1 MKRKLQYCVLI
12 FVLQCSVTF
21 AQQRNTIRKILTAI
35 TTHTDTAA
43 IEKLYLQTDKPYYN
57 LNDTLWLKAYLF
69 DAAYLT
75 APAKSGLAYVEVANE
90 QNLVIKRVM
99 LAMSAGL
106 GWGSIVLID
115 KDFPQGNY
123 TLRAYTNWMRNYDEH
138 YIFTKQ
144 FYISAPAENDLLISS
159 RFDTKTNA
167 GKEQANISLKLTGLD
182 GEPVLLNDYRVK
194 IASDKRNLF
203 SDKVHTSMDGTINF
217 NFDLPEKADPHKL
230 AISLQNLSK
239 NITAAYQLPVLLNR
253 PEHIDLQFMPEGG
266 YLTAGINAHVAFK
279 ALSEDGNG
287 ISAAGAIYNSRQQQV
302 VGFSTSHLGMGMFD
316 LIPVAGETYTAKI
329 KLGDGTYSKSYPLP
343 LVRSSGIG
351 FNVINKLADDSL
363 LITISATPDIRAAGL
378 PYYLVAQA
386 RGIACYGATI
396 KLDSPLKNF
405 RLSKSFFPTG
415 VTRFTL
421 LDLQNHPL
429 NERIIYIDRHDELN
443 LQVKGIAKRFT
454 TRDSVGLSIKV
465 TDKDGQPVAANL
477 SIAVT
482 DNGQVKTDSLKST
495 TIRSSMLLTS
505 DLKGNVEEPGYYF
518 PTVMTAAIWQHLDN
532 LLLTQGWVNYDWGRL
547 FQSGKPVLYS
557 AENNFTISGKVTNIV
572 KGVENARVTLL
583 SKKPALIIDT
593 VTNKAGIFNFTN
605 IYPSDTATY
614 FISAKNKKGKSGSLD
629 IEVNEFKPPVFT
641 ALQTISIPWYMNID
655 TSKLKAINNSLAY
668 KNDREKLLGPNVLKE
683 VNIRGKFIIKDSH
696 NLNEDGG
703 ADFIISTKDIE
714 KAGRVTLGE
723 LLLKRVKGLLKKGDF
738 YYLNGRF
745 VYFIVDG
752 IEMKLSF
759 SGRNSYAYNLY
770 IESYLSYFNA
780 QDIKGI
786 EVMGT
791 TRNVIPYYQK
801 FLSPS
806 VYLSDYAFIEITT
819 YSGHGP
825 FMRHAI
831 GTYLYR
837 PIEFA
842 SNAQFYSPKYAVK
855 SAVTFADTRSTIY
868 WAPNIITDKNGEATL
883 SFYTADKPGSYSI
896 LINGSDMN
904 GSLLSGR
911 KKLIIK

>member
-1 MKRKLQYCVLI
+1 MKKKLQYCVLI
-12 FVLQCSVTF
+12 FVLQCGIAS
-21 AQQRNTIRKILTAI
+21 AQNKNIRQTLIAI
-35 TTHTDTAA
+35 TALTDTAA
-43 IEKLYLQTDKPYYN
+43 TEKLYLQTDKPYYN

-75 APAKSGLAYVEVANE
+75 APAKSGLVYVEVANE
-90 QNLVIKRVM
+90 QNLVIKRIM
-99 LAMSAGL
+99 LSMSAGL
-106 GWGSIVLID
+106 GWGSLELVD

-144 FYISAPAENDLLISS
+144 FYINAPAENDLLISS
-159 RFDTKTNA
+159 RFDTRKDA
-167 GKEQANISLKLTGLD
+167 GKEQVSISLNLTGLN

-194 IASDKRNLF
+194 ITSDKRSLF
-203 SDKVHTSMDGTINF
+203 SDKVHTMMDGALNF
-217 NFDLPEKADPHKL
+217 NFDLPEKTDSHKL

-239 NITAAYQLPVLLNR
+239 NSTAVYQLPVLLNR
-253 PEHIDLQFMPEGG
+253 PEQIDLQFMPEGG
-266 YLTAGINAHVAFK
+266 YLTAGINTHVAFK

-287 ISAAGAIYNSRQQQV
+287 IIAAGAIYNSRQQQV
-302 VGFSTSHLGMGMFD
+302 VGFSTSHLGMGAFD
-316 LIPVAGETYTAKI
+316 LVPVAGETYTAKI
-329 KLGDGTYSKSYPLP
+329 KFGDSTYSKSYPLP
-343 LVRSSGIG
+343 LVKSSGIG
-351 FNVINKLADDSL
+351 FNVTNKLTEDSL
-363 LITISATPDIRAAGL
+363 LITVSATSDIRAAGL

-396 KLDSPLKNF
+396 KLDGPVKKI
-405 RLSKSFFPTG
+405 RISKSFFPTG
-415 VTRFTL
+415 ITRFTL

-454 TRDSVGLSIKV
+454 TRDSVCLSIKV

-482 DNGQVKTDSLKST
+482 DDGQVKTDSLKSAT
-495 TIRSSMLLTS
+495 LRSSMLLTT
-505 DLKGNVEEPGYYF
+505 DLKGNVEESGYYF
-518 PTVMTAAIWQHLDN
+518 PAVMTAAIWQHLDN

-547 FQSGKPVLYS
+547 FQPVKPVLYP
-557 AENNFTISGKVTNIV
+557 AESNFTISGKVTNIV

-593 VTNKAGIFNFTN
+593 VTNKAGMFNFTN
-605 IYPSDTATY
+605 IYPTDTATY

-629 IEVNEFKPPVFT
+629 IEVNEFKPPIFA

-655 TSKLKAINNSLAY
+655 TSKLKAINNLLAY

-683 VNIRGKFIIKDSH
+683 VTIRDKFIIKDSH

-703 ADFIISTKDIE
+703 ADFIISTEDMQ

-723 LLLKRVKGLLKKGDF
+723 LLMKKVKGLLKLGD
-738 YYLNGRF
+738 YYSLKGRF
-745 VYFIVDG
+745 VGFIVDG
-752 IEMKLSF
+752 IKIQFAF
-759 SGRNSYAYNLY
+759 SGGGSNTYRLF
-770 IESYLSYFNA
+770 IENYLKYFNA
-780 QDIKGI
+780 QDVKGI
-786 EVMGT
+786 EVMST
-791 TRNVIPYYQK
+791 TRNVNSYFQK
-801 FLSPS
+801 FLNPLTDSPF
-806 VYLSDYAFIEITT
+806 DFAFIEITT

-842 SNAQFYSPKYAVK
+842 SNAQFYSPKYTIK
-855 SAVTFADTRSTIY
+855 SAVPFVDTRSTVY
-868 WAPNIITDKNGEATL
+868 WTPNIVTDKNGEATL
-883 SFYTADKPGSYSI
+883 SFYTTDKSGSYSV
-896 LINGSDMN
+896 LIDGSDMN
-904 GSLLSGR
+904 GSLLSNR
-911 KKLIIK
+911 KKVIVK